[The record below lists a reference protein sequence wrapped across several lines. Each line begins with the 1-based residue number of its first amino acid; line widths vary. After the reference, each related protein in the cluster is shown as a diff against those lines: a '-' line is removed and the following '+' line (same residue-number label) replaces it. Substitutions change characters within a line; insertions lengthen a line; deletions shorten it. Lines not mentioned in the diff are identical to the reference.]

1 MERLSPSRL
10 SWGAKAFLLLLVAAG
25 LGLFLRDGVR
35 AQSTWQLIWS
45 DEFTGPANTGVNPS
59 NWLYDLGTSYPGG
72 AANWGTGEVET
83 MTNSTANVFLDGGG
97 HLAIRPLRDA
107 SGRWTSGRIET
118 QRTDFQAPPGG
129 ALAVEASLQQPNVSG
144 AAAAGYWPAFWM
156 LGAPFR
162 GNFNNWPGVG
172 EIDIMEDINGRSSLF
187 ATLHCGSSPG
197 GPCNELSGLG
207 SGERLCAGCQ
217 TGFHTYRMELD
228 MGMTPNQIRW
238 FVDGGQFFT
247 INANQVDATTWDNAT
262 DHGFFI
268 ILDVAMGGGFPAA
281 FGAPVPTA
289 STASGVPML
298 VDYVRVFQRTGPAP
312 TPTPVPTPTPTPTP
326 SAANLALNKPATGST
341 PCNANEGPAKAVNGS
356 VTGGLTDKWCS
367 GAATRFLQ
375 VDLGGTFSVN
385 RFIVRHAGAGG
396 ESTSFNTRAFNI
408 QTSTNGTSFTTV
420 ASATANTAN
429 VTTHNVTPVSARFV
443 RLNVTTPTQTTNNA
457 ARIYEFEAY
466 GTSASP
472 TPTPTPTPAPTPTPT
487 GAFTQG
493 VDNVSATQARIW
505 FRPNGWTAG
514 YVIVHYL
521 RPGLVQ
527 QNVNMT
533 FNSGSGRWEQLVD
546 GLSAGQLLQYS
557 FTYQR
562 DGVQADTGGFSWT
575 KP

>member
-1 MERLSPSRL
+1 VLIAAV
-10 SWGAKAFLLLLVAAG
+10 GLV
-25 LGLFLRDGVR
+25 LRDGVG

-45 DEFTGPANTGVNPS
+45 DEFTGAANTGVS
-59 NWLYDLGTSYPGG
+59 TGDWLYDLGTGYPGA

-83 MTNSTANVFLDGGG
+83 MTNSTANVSLDGAG
-97 HLAIRPLRDA
+97 HLTIRPVRGA
-107 SGRWTSGRIET
+107 NGQWTSGRIET
-118 QRTDFQAPPGG
+118 QRLDFQPPPGG
-129 ALAVEASLQQPNVSG
+129 ALAVEASIQQPNVSG

-162 GNFNNWPGVG
+162 GNFNNWPSVG

-197 GPCNELSGLG
+197 GPCNETTGIG
-207 SGERLCAGCQ
+207 SGERACAGCQ

-228 MGMTPNQIRW
+228 LGIVPNQIRW
-238 FVDGGQFFT
+238 FLDGNLFFT
-247 INANQVDATTWDNAT
+247 VNANQVDATTWANAT
-262 DHGFFI
+262 NHGFFI

-289 STASGVPML
+289 STASGVPMI
-298 VDYVRVFQRTGPAP
+298 VDYVRVFQRAAA
-312 TPTPVPTPTPTPTP
+312 TPPPPPPPPP
-326 SAANLALNKPATGST
+326 SSNLALNKPATGST

-356 VTGGLTDKWCS
+356 VSGGLTDKWCS
-367 GAATRFLQ
+367 SAATKFLQ
-375 VDLGGTFSVN
+375 VDLGGTFN
-385 RFIVRHAGAGG
+385 INQFIVRHAGAGG

-408 QTSTNGTSFTTV
+408 QTSANGTTFTTV
-420 ASATANTAN
+420 ASVTNNTAS
-429 VTTHNVTPVSARFV
+429 VTTHNVTANNARFI
-443 RLNVTTPTQTTNNA
+443 RLNVTTPTQTTNTA

-466 GTSASP
+466 GTAVSP
-472 TPTPTPTPAPTPTPT
+472 PPPPPPT
-487 GAFTQG
+487 GDFAQG

-505 FRPNGWTAG
+505 FQPNGWTAG
-514 YVIVHYL
+514 YVIVHYT

-533 FNSGSGRWEQLVD
+533 FNSASSRWELTVN
-546 GLSAGQLLQYS
+546 GISSGQLLQYS

-562 DGVQADTGGFSWT
+562 NGVQADTGSFSWT